1 MLLSISKRDNNSN
14 GTILYNFQ
22 SVFQRNGDTGKVLRK
37 LIIRMEIPKEQPGR
51 PIIATRDNTDKRVTV
66 LQISKTC
73 RVRWGGNV
81 CFWRSTF
88 CVWIVVSIYVH
99 VYAQVWWIGTRTWT
113 TVCTRAKFISVRPVI
128 LDVMRTFE
136 RRIYEGTIK
145 SLE

>member
-73 RVRWGGNV
+73 RVR
-81 CFWRSTF
+81 
-88 CVWIVVSIYVH
+88 
-99 VYAQVWWIGTRTWT
+99 
-113 TVCTRAKFISVRPVI
+113 
-128 LDVMRTFE
+128 
-136 RRIYEGTIK
+136 
-145 SLE
+145 